1 MPITISLEYPEGT
14 PISRVKDDL
23 NTVLRGFGSISAA
36 PAVVVSADDEE
47 IGSSLVQHVT
57 KQGFIADISGHL

>member
-1 MPITISLEYPEGT
+1 MPTTISLEYPEGT

-36 PAVVVSADDEE
+36 PSVVVSDDDADTEA
-47 IGSSLVQHVT
+47 SLVQHVT
-57 KQGFIADISGHL
+57 KQGFTAGTGGI